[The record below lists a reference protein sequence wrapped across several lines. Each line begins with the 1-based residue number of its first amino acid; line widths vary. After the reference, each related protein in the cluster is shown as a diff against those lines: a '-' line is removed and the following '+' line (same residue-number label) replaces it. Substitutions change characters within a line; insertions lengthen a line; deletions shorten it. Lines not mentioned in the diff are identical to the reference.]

1 MINNSKQLFYFDDEK
16 KIYYNMNDLNHY
28 FTLIEATDKKNIL
41 KILYKNEKYVFKF
54 YETHY
59 KLFN

>member
-1 MINNSKQLFYFDDEK
+1 QLFYFDDEK